1 MNRNEAKEFLL
12 DKALPILSED
22 YGFKDAE
29 EAIEIAIRSIEEIEA
44 LPKRIYGKLEMKT
57 HMKGYMPNT
66 DILKYLISLINWIP
80 EKEKANEED

>member
-1 MNRNEAKEFLL
+1 MNRKEAIEFLL

-22 YGFKDAE
+22 YGFKGAE

-44 LPKRIYGKLEMKT
+44 LPKRIYGKQEIKT

-66 DILKYLISLINWIP
+66 DILKYLISLINWLP
-80 EKEKANEED
+80 EKE